1 MAYDLGQIQLLLI
14 EGNPSMRSLVKAMLV
29 AFGVKLVRDVSNG
42 QQAIDTVENFT
53 PDLITTDWMTAPVD
67 GLQFSKFVRFDD
79 DGPDIFMPIIL
90 ISGHTE
96 QWRVNMARDA
106 GVNEFLAK
114 PISAK
119 TLYDRLLAVI
129 EKPRPFVRMKSY
141 FGPCR
146 RRVNSRD
153 YDGPE
158 RRFNAGKADPASE
171 IDVPNEAGLDE
182 LLNTL

>member
-1 MAYDLGQIQLLLI
+1 M
-14 EGNPSMRSLVKAMLV
+14 
-29 AFGVKLVRDVSNG
+29 
-42 QQAIDTVENFT
+42 
-53 PDLITTDWMTAPVD
+53 DWMTAPVD

-79 DGPDIFMPIIL
+79 DSPDIFTPIIL
-90 ISGHTE
+90 MPGHTE

-119 TLYDRLLAVI
+119 TLYVRLLAVI
-129 EKPRPFVRMKSY
+129 EKPRPFVRTKSY
-141 FGPCR
+141 FGPCH
-146 RRVNSRD
+146 RRVNSWD

-171 IDVPNEAGLDE
+171 INVPNEAGSDE
-182 LLNTL
+182 LLNTLYQPGLDFPPRRWQFADQRHPFFRPPAPPRLSRAAGSPERSRRSGGRPGRPWTE